1 MMKKITLLVMIAVVL
16 VSTFWVSTHSARAA
30 GLITY
35 RGGVFVE
42 GKGISFVFDAP
53 GYRNRDVRGA
63 DIFVHSSVYDLGCT
77 VNREEEKIVCVLRGG
92 LTEYAGETG
101 IIYLA
106 GQVFYVTIP
115 DRNVVEEEEY
125 AEESGSC
132 EDWGWFGAWVTFEY
146 LEGEEYSEEFIE
158 GESQEEVDAIA
169 AQMAAE
175 DESITDYEVG
185 EFGCYEFEEELP
197 EEELVELQ

>member
-1 MMKKITLLVMIAVVL
+1 MKNIISLVVAAVIL
-16 VSTFWVSTHSARAA
+16 ASTFWVRTDSARAA

-35 RGGVFVE
+35 RGGAFVE

-53 GYRNRDVRGA
+53 GYRNRDVKGA
-63 DIFVHSSVYDLGCT
+63 NILVHSSFYDLGCT
-77 VNREEEKIVCVLRGG
+77 VNREEDKIVCVLRGG

-106 GQVFYVTIP
+106 GQVFFVTIP
-115 DRNVVEEEEY
+115 GRIVLEEEE
-125 AEESGSC
+125 AEESGGC
-132 EDWGWFGAWVTFEY
+132 EEWGWFGAWVTFEY
-146 LEGEEYSEEFIE
+146 LEGEDYSEEFIE
-158 GESQEEVDAIA
+158 GESQEEVDALA
-169 AQMAAE
+169 AELAAE

-197 EEELVELQ
+197 EEIVEEMQ